1 MDCLSIEAKAEV
13 PMKRSFLLPW
23 AVLFLL
29 FSFLREGAA
38 QPHYYQ
44 GKTIVFIRGGE
55 AGGVGDLRNKVVMEF
70 VPKYIPGQPSVVSE
84 YMPGAGGRKLA
95 NHMYHSAKADG
106 LTIGGS
112 SPGIISAAVLGM
124 SGVKFDPAKFIYLGS
139 PFSENNNMFVTRKA
153 LGLHSL
159 EKLREHA
166 GLRIGG
172 QSVGHVQLTRSRL
185 FAWLLGLKEPK
196 FVPGYAGT
204 ELDVALERG
213 EIDARAA
220 ALDKETLSEE
230 YKKLVNFH
238 AILEI
243 PPGSRPAA
251 FAGLPEAQT
260 LARTPL
266 QRDVLK
272 MARSFWGTGTL
283 IFMPPNTP
291 EHLAR
296 IVRQAF
302 RKAYEDRQF
311 HEAYKKL
318 LGVEPTPLMPEEQQK
333 LVADLPRDPEVA
345 KAFAA
350 IADMGPLPSS
360 R

>member
-1 MDCLSIEAKAEV
+1 MKSFYCL
-13 PMKRSFLLPW
+13 PC
-23 AVLFLL
+23 AVFFLL
-29 FSFLREGAA
+29 FAFVQEGRG
-38 QPHYYQ
+38 QQHYYQ

-55 AGGVGDLRNKVVMEF
+55 PGGVGDLRNKVLMEF
-70 VPKYIPGQPSVVSE
+70 VQKYIPGHPSVVAE

-95 NHMYHSAKADG
+95 NHMYHGAKPDG
-106 LTIGGS
+106 LTIAGS

-238 AILEI
+238 VILEI
-243 PPGSRPAA
+243 PLGSRPAM
-251 FAGLPEAQT
+251 FAALPEAQS

-266 QRDVLK
+266 QKDVLK
-272 MARSFWGTGTL
+272 MSRSFWGIGTL
-283 IFMPPNTP
+283 NFMAPNTP
-291 EHLAR
+291 EHLVR
-296 IVRQAF
+296 IIRQAF

-311 HEAYKKL
+311 HEAYKKV
-318 LGVEPTPLMPEEQQK
+318 LGVEPTPLMPEDQQQ
-333 LVADLPRDPEVA
+333 LVADVPREPEVA

-350 IADMGPLPSS
+350 IADIGPLPPG